1 MENLKKELQEKG
13 YTFFKMQDYPEFV
26 DDYNN
31 NKKYVCNSEKNLLD
45 SINGVRL
52 DGHGFQNN
60 IGSSNT
66 TKIVLSQEYKSF
78 KIAEKIVNTEYLPF
92 IDTVNSFS
100 QYWFYGSAQSDEPDS
115 IMYSFKNLITKIVA
129 TIYDEDVTKLKHHIS
144 LTYYKPGCFLEQ
156 HRDGKTGTRICAV
169 LIYLNDEDY
178 KTEWGGNIVFE
189 GTETVEPIYGNI
201 AILDFKEG
209 NCLHEV
215 KKVVDGYG
223 RYAIL
228 DFVSLGDSVVTPNYY

>member
-1 MENLKKELQEKG
+1 MPQRLRKKLQEKG
-13 YTFFKMQDYPEFV
+13 YTFFKMQDYPEFI

-31 NKKYVCNSEKNLLD
+31 NKKYVCNSKKNLLD
-45 SINGVRL
+45 NIKGVRI

-60 IGSSNT
+60 
-66 TKIVLSQEYKSF
+66 KIVLSHEYESF
-78 KIAEKIVNTEYLPF
+78 ENAEKIVNTKYLPF
-92 IDTVNSFS
+92 IDTLNSFS
-100 QYWFYGSAQSDEPDS
+100 QYWFYGNGQSEEPES
-115 IMYSFKNLITKIVA
+115 VMYSIKNLITKIVGK
-129 TIYDEDVTKLKHHIS
+129 IYDEDVTKLKHHIS
-144 LTYYKPGCFLEQ
+144 LTYYKPGCFLEP

-169 LIYLNDEDY
+169 LIYLNDDDY

-189 GTETVEPIYGNI
+189 GTETVQPIYGNV

-228 DFVSLGDSVVTPNYY
+228 DFVSLGESVNTPNHY